1 MKILTLLQNRIF
13 VSVTLILLQIILIF
27 LFMQFIFLDVTALRV
42 GSMIIS
48 AVVTLYIINK
58 DSDDPNYK
66 IIWLIPILIFP
77 VFGGLLYLVFGNKKP
92 AKKLQEAYQKQDRAI
107 EPYRYLNGIH
117 KTISDE
123 VVKGQ
128 VNYIVDEQ
136 FPVYKNS
143 EVKYYPLGEMAFL
156 DLLEEL
162 KKAKYFI
169 FMEYFIVEEGKMFN
183 QVLEILRQ
191 KVKQGVEVRF
201 MYDDMGSLTMLP
213 FHYYKKLEE
222 YGIKCIAF
230 NHVVPFLSIVMNNRD
245 HRKITVIDGNVGFN
259 GGFNL
264 ADEYINARVKYGHW
278 KDTGVMIKGEA
289 VWNLTLMFLTTWN
302 ASLNQTEAYD
312 RYHPRHYP
320 LPDIKPRGY
329 ILPYGDSP
337 LDDKPVGKNVY
348 LNIINQALHYLYI
361 YTPYLIIND
370 ELKNALCLAVL
381 RGVDVR
387 IVTPGIPDKKTV
399 FKVTRSYYEPL
410 IAGGV
415 KIYEYT
421 PGFMHGKNFVC
432 DDKIAT
438 VGTIN
443 LDYRS
448 LYLHF
453 ECGVYM
459 YDVAAIKDIKED
471 FLNTIELSKEI
482 TYDDIVKGRFR
493 GWFEAILRLFAPL
506 L

>member
-1 MKILTLLQNRIF
+1 MKILKLLQNRIF

-27 LFMQFIFLDVTALRV
+27 LFMQFIFLDVTALRFC
-42 GSMIIS
+42 SIIIS
-48 AVVTLYIINK
+48 ALVTLYIINK

-92 AKKLQEAYQKQDRAI
+92 AKKLQEAYQKQDQAI
-107 EPYRYLNGIH
+107 KPYRYLNDIH

-123 VVKGQ
+123 VVRGQ

-143 EVKYYPLGEMAFL
+143 EVKYYPLGDMAFP
-156 DLLEEL
+156 DLLDEL

-169 FMEYFIVEEGKMFN
+169 FMEYFIVEEGEMFD
-183 QVLEILRQ
+183 QVLEILKR
-191 KVKQGVEVRF
+191 KVKEGVEVRF

-213 FHYYKKLEE
+213 FRYYKKLEE

-302 ASLNQTEAYD
+302 ASLNQTEDYD

-320 LPDIKPRGY
+320 LPDIKPSGY

-348 LNIINQALHYLYI
+348 LNIINQAQRYLYI

-410 IAGGV
+410 IEGGV

-459 YDVAAIKDIKED
+459 YDVATIKDIKDD

-482 TYDDIVKGRFR
+482 TYDDVVRGRFR

>member
-1 MKILTLLQNRIF
+1 MKILKLLQNRIF

-27 LFMQFIFLDVTALRV
+27 LFMQFIFLDAKALRFC
-42 GSMIIS
+42 SMIIS
-48 AVVTLYIINK
+48 ALVTLYIINK
-58 DSDDPNYK
+58 DDDDPNYK
-66 IIWLIPILIFP
+66 IIWLIPILVFP

-92 AKKLQEAYQKQDRAI
+92 AKKLQEAYRKQDQAVK
-107 EPYRYLNGIH
+107 PYRYFNEVH

-123 VVKGQ
+123 VVRGQ

-143 EVKYYPLGEMAFL
+143 EVKYYSLGDSAFP
-156 DLLEEL
+156 DLLDEL

-169 FMEYFIVEEGKMFN
+169 FMEYFIVEEGEMFN
-183 QVLEILRQ
+183 QVLEILKQ
-191 KVKQGVEVRF
+191 KVKEGVEVRF

-213 FHYYKKLEE
+213 YHYYKKLEE

-230 NHVVPFLSIVMNNRD
+230 NHVVPLLSIVMNNRD

-264 ADEYINARVKYGHW
+264 ADEYINAKVKYGHW

-302 ASLNQTEAYD
+302 ASLNQTEDYD

-320 LPDIKPRGY
+320 LPDIKSSGY

-348 LNIINQALHYLYI
+348 LNIINQAQRYLYI

-410 IAGGV
+410 VLGGV

-482 TYDDIVKGRFR
+482 TYDDVVRGRFR